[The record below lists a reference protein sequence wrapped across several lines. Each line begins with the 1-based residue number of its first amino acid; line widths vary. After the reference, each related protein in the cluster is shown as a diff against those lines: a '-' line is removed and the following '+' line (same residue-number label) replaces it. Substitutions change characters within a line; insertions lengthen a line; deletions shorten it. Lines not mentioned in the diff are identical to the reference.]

1 MNKTIYQ
8 TIYVLH
14 IYPGLVSNIW
24 KQMKPI
30 RFPKGPRGKPTRKS
44 SICTVQ
50 WMAAPA
56 APPPKPSSVCRRCVK
71 WKKQKTRHSRGLTRK
86 NYFQTFFFWLQVCL
100 VAIFGKLLAG
110 FFWIGR
116 GKRYCIVYIYICK
129 HTWFYMFFEAK
140 ILYQW
145 YGFLRYFEYFVSVTP
160 RSKRGSSEGQWRNLG
175 WIDVSKGVT
184 SYPPWL
190 GHLIFLLEHHQLL
203 QDLLGKT

>member
-1 MNKTIYQ
+1 MFYTFIKHLTTTWNLSGFRR
-8 TIYVLH
+8 V
-14 IYPGLVSNIW
+14 PGGN
-24 KQMKPI
+24 PPG
-30 RFPKGPRGKPTRKS
+30 R
-44 SICTVQ
+44 
-50 WMAAPA
+50 APFA
-56 APPPKPSSVCRRCVK
+56 RCSEWLPQLPPPKPSSVCRR
-71 WKKQKTRHSRGLTRK
+71 WRHSRGLTRK
-86 NYFQTFFFWLQVCL
+86 NYFQTFFFV
-100 VAIFGKLLAG
+100 VRK
-110 FFWIGR
+110 FFWGTIVVSCLQDFLNR
-116 GKRYCIVYIYICK
+116 KREEILYCIYIYK